1 MVPILCF
8 AFLQVFLADSH
19 KILGQKQSTE
29 DAVEDV
35 TSGIAAQNVVSEAWA
50 SLGIELIQEKP
61 AGHGHHTEAAG
72 HGHDHE
78 AAGHGHHDEK
88 AEHGHND
95 EKAGHGHHDEKA
107 GHGHHDEKAG
117 HGHHDEKAGHGHHKE
132 GHGHEEHGHEGGHGH
147 HAPDTTTTV
156 ASYMLI
162 GGITIVMALFYLV
175 QHPDLD
181 IRFYSWNILTLSMCI
196 FISVLITDMVNMSLR
211 QWLFE
216 KLDTGNVNYVWMC
229 MALSVCWF
237 VASQAVCAWLS
248 GAFGEEAKEPKD
260 AETEEERKQLESLWE
275 EREVALKC
283 WGGLVAHCA
292 GFSIIATLAAVQDTP
307 FFSSSPAMSMC
318 VVPLSMLFV
327 TVFYKL
333 AAFVRRQI
341 SLMDDGEV
349 SKGEDLWDD
358 CSAQAENEA
367 LCLGLSFACMR
378 SIFFFTFGEMPD
390 GHGHV
395 HGHVSD
401 ETWQFGW
408 KVLWAIS
415 MACIAAGLGTAMLK
429 DKVYGGHG
437 HGHEEHGAGAESG
450 EHGEHGEHNE
460 QVAKVEHAEKT
471 KHGEEAEKC
480 AEEGDE
486 DERLGPRLLNILSET
501 FIMAFAWGMLF
512 CATACLN
519 ANLVDFRFHLAGH
532 LLVALGLSA
541 ASCLVVLCLD
551 KVADVL
557 KKGADSATTVHIIG
571 HIIEANGL
579 LIGIGWEICFAM
591 SMHAIGFDLNG
602 MGKNVTLGLMAF
614 LSLVVVPAYRL
625 YMLPELNTR
634 MAKVGHH

>member
-1 MVPILCF
+1 MVPILRF
-8 AFLQVFLADSH
+8 ALLQVFLADCH
-19 KILGQKQSTE
+19 KIVNNKHPF
-29 DAVEDV
+29 VEDE
-35 TSGIAAQNVVSEAWA
+35 TSGSIAAQHVVSQAWA
-50 SLGIELIQEKP
+50 SLGIELIQEKQGP
-61 AGHGHHTEAAG
+61 QGYEAARHGHHAEAAG
-72 HGHDHE
+72 HSHDDE

-88 AEHGHND
+88 AGHA
-95 EKAGHGHHDEKA
+95 ET
-107 GHGHHDEKAG
+107 
-117 HGHHDEKAGHGHHKE
+117 AGHGHHKE
-132 GHGHEEHGHEGGHGH
+132 GHGHEDHGHEGGHGH

-162 GGITIVMALFYLV
+162 GGVTIVMALFYLV

-196 FISVLITDMVNMSLR
+196 FISVLITDMVNMSVR
-211 QWLFE
+211 KWFFE
-216 KLDTGNVNYVWMC
+216 KMERGNVNYVWMC
-229 MALSVCWF
+229 AALSMCWF
-237 VASQAVCAWLS
+237 VASQAVCAWFS
-248 GAFGEEAKEPKD
+248 GAFGVEAKEPKD

-292 GFSIIATLAAVQDTP
+292 GFSIIATLAAVQDTH
-307 FFSSSPAMSMC
+307 FFSTSPSRSLC
-318 VVPLSMLFV
+318 VVPLAMVIV
-327 TVFYKL
+327 TVFYKF

-358 CSAQAENEA
+358 CSAHAENEA

-390 GHGHV
+390 SHGHV

-415 MACIAAGLGTAMLK
+415 MLCIVAGLGTAMLK
-429 DKVYGGHG
+429 DKIYGGHG
-437 HGHEEHGAGAESG
+437 HGEHGAGGESG
-450 EHGEHGEHNE
+450 EHGEHGVHSEE
-460 QVAKVEHAEKT
+460 QGKHAE
-471 KHGEEAEKC
+471 EVEKS

-486 DERLGPRLLNILSET
+486 DEKLGPRLLNIMGET

-519 ANLVDFRFHLAGH
+519 ANLVDFRLHLAGH
-532 LLVALGLSA
+532 LIVALGLSA

-551 KVADVL
+551 NVADVL
-557 KKGADSATTVHIIG
+557 KKGADSATTVHMIG

-579 LIGIGWEICFAM
+579 LIGIGWEICFAL
-591 SMHAIGFDLNG
+591 SMHAIGFDLNS
-602 MGKNVTLGLMAF
+602 MGKNVTLGLMGF
-614 LSLVVVPAYRL
+614 LSLVVVPAYRM
-625 YMLPELNTR
+625 YMLPELEMR

>member
-1 MVPILCF
+1 MQILCF
-8 AFLQVFLADSH
+8 ALLQVFLADGH
-19 KILGQKQSTE
+19 KIFAKTE
-29 DAVEDV
+29 PSKTAAAVKDE
-35 TSGIAAQNVVSEAWA
+35 TSGIAAQHVVSEAWA

-72 HGHDHE
+72 HGHEEE
-78 AAGHGHHDEK
+78 AAGHGHHE
-88 AEHGHND
+88 
-95 EKAGHGHHDEKA
+95 EKAGHGHHE
-107 GHGHHDEKAG
+107 
-117 HGHHDEKAGHGHHKE
+117 
-132 GHGHEEHGHEGGHGH
+132 EEHGHEGGHGH

-162 GGITIVMALFYLV
+162 GGVTIVMALFYLV

-196 FISVLITDMVNMSLR
+196 FISVLITDMVNMSLKQMVFGEMER
-211 QWLFE
+211 
-216 KLDTGNVNYVWMC
+216 GNVNYVWMC

-237 VASQAVCAWLS
+237 GASQAVCAWLS

-260 AETEEERKQLESLWE
+260 AETEDERKELESLWK
-275 EREVALKC
+275 ERELALKC

-292 GFSIIATLAAVQDTP
+292 GFSIIATLAAMQDTH
-307 FFSSSPAMSMC
+307 FFSSSPARSMC
-318 VVPLSMLFV
+318 VVPLAMLIV
-327 TVFYKL
+327 TVFYKC

-408 KVLWAIS
+408 KMLWAIS
-415 MACIAAGLGTAMLK
+415 MLCIVAGLGTAMLK
-429 DKVYGGHG
+429 DKIYGG

-450 EHGEHGEHNE
+450 EHGEHEEHSG
-460 QVAKVEHAEKT
+460 QVAKVEQAEKEV
-471 KHGEEAEKC
+471 HDEEDEK
-480 AEEGDE
+480 AVEDGDE
-486 DERLGPRLLNILSET
+486 DERLGPRFLSILSET

-519 ANLVDFRFHLAGH
+519 ANLADFKQHLAGH
-532 LLVALGLSA
+532 LLVALGLSSC
-541 ASCLVVLCLD
+541 SCLIVLCLD
-551 KVADVL
+551 RVADLL
-557 KKGADSATTVHIIG
+557 KKGSSSATTVHIIG

-579 LIGIGWEICFAM
+579 LIGIGWEICFAL
-591 SMHAIGFDLNG
+591 SMHAIGFDLND

-625 YMLPELNTR
+625 YMLPELNAR